1 MKIVSILIFSISRKI
16 NEEINLMKVH
26 SKCNFILIHK
36 EWAMSKDLLYYNL
49 IIEIKFLKL
58 FLNLV
63 AIIDN
68 ELNFQALVE
77 MFDRLIILM
86 RINCMLMEESRIFVY
101 FILNWLVQKREKR
114 LLLHFLVTF
123 HLLQYFIWLTNRF
136 SILDLILSLT
146 NHLNHILWGYVI
158 NLL

>member
-1 MKIVSILIFSISRKI
+1 MLLKIVSTSTFSISRKI

-26 SKCNFILIHK
+26 SKYNFILIHK

-49 IIEIKFLKL
+49 IIGIKFLKL

-86 RINCMLMEESRIFVY
+86 RINCMLMVKSQIFVY

-123 HLLQYFIWLTNRF
+123 HLLQYFIW
-136 SILDLILSLT
+136 
-146 NHLNHILWGYVI
+146 
-158 NLL
+158 